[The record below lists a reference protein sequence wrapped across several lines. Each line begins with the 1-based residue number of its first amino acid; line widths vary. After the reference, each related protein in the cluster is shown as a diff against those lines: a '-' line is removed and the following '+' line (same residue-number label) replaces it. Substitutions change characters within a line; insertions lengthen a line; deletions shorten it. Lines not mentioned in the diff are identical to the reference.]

1 MNNSNHR
8 FNSFY
13 LVSQFLHIID
23 SRMHMKWHAY
33 TDHIYIH
40 LISLC
45 TSSIEWCSS
54 LQIYAVACHKVRP
67 ARCGSKHIYNYK
79 TGTCQCAHI
88 PSKCHNLKHTFNGD
102 TCHCGCPNVFKCPHP
117 KKFHTDSCNCECPHI
132 KSYCVHPKV
141 FNHRTC
147 TCEYQVK
154 YQCPSNQEF
163 NPVINKCE
171 CLKSLYCPPHMTLNR
186 DICKCECQSLDHFCP
201 PKLFDKKAC
210 TCNES
215 MCSIS
220 SCPSPKVLDTE
231 SCKCICPDDYRN
243 LCSNFEGFDENTCS
257 CRCKNQESCLSH
269 QSFNSATCQCEP
281 RSPETKCY
289 EEDASE
295 SCLLPRIWEKNSCRC
310 VCPSDRKYLCSDME
324 ELDESTCHCRCK
336 NVEKCLPPKIFNSL
350 SCQCELP
357 APKSQCY
364 EVNNSHFCQSPKIW
378 DVESCTCI
386 CPSDRKNLCSEL
398 EEFDENACHCRCKT
412 MNCSPPKMLNSFTCQ
427 CDIPPKAKC
436 YRVLPTPTSFGF

>member
-1 MNNSNHR
+1 MNQ
-8 FNSFY
+8 
-13 LVSQFLHIID
+13 L
-23 SRMHMKWHAY
+23 
-33 TDHIYIH
+33 
-40 LISLC
+40 
-45 TSSIEWCSS
+45 
-54 LQIYAVACHKVRP
+54 
-67 ARCGSKHIYNYK
+67 
-79 TGTCQCAHI
+79 
-88 PSKCHNLKHTFNGD
+88 
-102 TCHCGCPNVFKCPHP
+102 
-117 KKFHTDSCNCECPHI
+117 
-132 KSYCVHPKV
+132 
-141 FNHRTC
+141 
-147 TCEYQVK
+147 
-154 YQCPSNQEF
+154 
-163 NPVINKCE
+163 
-171 CLKSLYCPPHMTLNR
+171 
-186 DICKCECQSLDHFCP
+186 
-201 PKLFDKKAC
+201 
-210 TCNES
+210 

-243 LCSNFEGFDENTCS
+243 LCSNLEGFDENTCS

-364 EVNNSHFCQSPKIW
+364 EVNDSHFCQSPKIW

-398 EEFDENACHCRCKT
+398 EVFDENACHCRCKT

-436 YRVLPTPTSFGF
+436 YKESCPPPQVLDSKSCTCVCPNNRKNSCSNIKEFDEKTCSCRCKKVEKCLPPKTFNSASCHCELSPENECGDKSNSESCLSPRIWDNESVLHLLMSHLSYEFMFRSGRTWWEHLPLSMQKCGAMFITENI